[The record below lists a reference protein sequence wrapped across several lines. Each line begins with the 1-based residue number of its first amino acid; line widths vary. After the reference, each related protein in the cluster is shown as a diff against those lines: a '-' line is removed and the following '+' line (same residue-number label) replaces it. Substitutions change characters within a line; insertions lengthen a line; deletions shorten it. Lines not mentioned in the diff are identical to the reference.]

1 LGAGVCHAVAITGC
15 DGKNAMQI
23 NDSRILSRPPPGPL
37 WRSVAAQH
45 KVWTIAAKLPGLKD
59 FST

>member
-15 DGKNAMQI
+15 EGKNAMQI

-45 KVWTIAAKLPGLKD
+45 MVWMIAAK
-59 FST
+59 